1 SKFIQDMYEGF
12 SQEQASLVVGA
23 TYMVSMVLCA
33 ASGVLV
39 DRVGL
44 RGVMISAAA
53 ISTLPVF
60 PVLAFGRLPP
70 LASTLWLGVAYSV
83 STACMWPAISMVVP
97 YSTLGTANGVATSL
111 QMLGVGVSNLAV
123 GALLGEETGRRE
135 IAPWRWQNVM
145 LFFLALTLGCLASSL
160 VLNVVDQ

>member
-123 GALLGEETGRRE
+123 GALLGEETGDVE

-160 VLNVVDQ
+160 VLNVVD